1 MPELT
6 IAELRK
12 IAREKFARDLTDAD
26 AQDFAL
32 ALARLAPIVNRL
44 SWWQSQLEETEPA
57 TIYFLSNEVCN
68 DR

>member
-6 IAELRK
+6 IEELRK
-12 IAREKFARDLTDAD
+12 IAHEKFARDLTDAD

-32 ALARLAPIVNRL
+32 ALARLAPIANRL
-44 SWWQSQLEETEPA
+44 LWWQTQLGETEPA
-57 TIYFLSNEVCN
+57 TIYFLSNEVRN